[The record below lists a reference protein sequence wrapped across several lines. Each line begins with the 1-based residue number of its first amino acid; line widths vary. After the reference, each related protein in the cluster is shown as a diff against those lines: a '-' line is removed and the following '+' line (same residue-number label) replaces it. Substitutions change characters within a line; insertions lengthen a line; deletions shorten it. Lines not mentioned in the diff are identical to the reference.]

1 MKVLITGN
9 VGSGKTTLAKELSK
23 TYNVPYFEIDS
34 IVHSDKDNR
43 KREEFEQTSIVNK
56 INRENKN
63 YIIEGVLRKNL
74 EFICNLVDYIII
86 FDIDKEVLRKRIKK
100 RYIKQKLG
108 LEKAN
113 YKPTKEFLNQMYIWL
128 ENYNYDKDKNIMKK
142 YSKKVIIL
150 RNNKEVKKYLIAME
164 KENFYL

>member
-9 VGSGKTTLAKELSK
+9 VGSGKTTLAKKLSE

-34 IVHSDKDNR
+34 IVHDDKNNR
-43 KREEFEQTSIVNK
+43 KRTEEKQKNEVNK
-56 INRENKN
+56 INKENKN

-86 FDIDKEVLRKRIKK
+86 FDIDKKVLRKRVKA
-100 RYIKQKLG
+100 RYIKQKIG

-128 ENYNYDKDKNIMKK
+128 ENYDYNKDKHLIKK
-142 YSKKVIIL
+142 YSNKIIIL

>member
-43 KREEFEQTSIVNK
+43 KREEFEQASIVNK

-63 YIIEGVLRKNL
+63 YIIEGVLRNNL

-86 FDIDKEVLRKRIKK
+86 FDIDKKVLRKRVKK

-113 YKPTKEFLNQMYIWL
+113 YKPTKEFLKQMYIWL

-142 YSKKVIIL
+142 YSNKVIIL
-150 RNNKEVKKYLIAME
+150 SNNKEVKKYLIAME

>member
-128 ENYNYDKDKNIMKK
+128 ETYNYDKDKNIIKK
-142 YSKKVIIL
+142 YSNKVIIL

>member
-9 VGSGKTTLAKELSK
+9 VGSGKTTLAKKLSE

-34 IVHSDKDNR
+34 IVHDDKNNR
-43 KREEFEQTSIVNK
+43 KRTEEKQKNEVNK

-63 YIIEGVLRKNL
+63 YIIEGVLRRNL

-86 FDIDKEVLRKRIKK
+86 FDIDKKVLRKRVKA
-100 RYIKQKLG
+100 RYIKQKIG

-128 ENYNYDKDKNIMKK
+128 ENYDYNKDKHIIKK
-142 YSKKVIIL
+142 YSNKIIIL

>member
-9 VGSGKTTLAKELSK
+9 VGSGKTTLAKKLSE

-34 IVHSDKDNR
+34 IVHDDKNNR
-43 KREEFEQTSIVNK
+43 KRTEEEQKNEVNK

-86 FDIDKEVLRKRIKK
+86 FDIDKKVLRKRVKA
-100 RYIKQKLG
+100 RYIKQKIG
-108 LEKAN
+108 LEKTN
-113 YKPTKEFLNQMYIWL
+113 YKPTKEILNQMYIWL
-128 ENYNYDKDKNIMKK
+128 ENYDYNKDKHLIKK
-142 YSKKVIIL
+142 YSNKIIIL
-150 RNNKEVKKYLIAME
+150 RNHKEVKKYLIAME

>member
-43 KREEFEQTSIVNK
+43 KREEFEQASIVNK

-63 YIIEGVLRKNL
+63 YIIEGVLRKKL

-128 ENYNYDKDKNIMKK
+128 ETYNYDKDKNIIKK
-142 YSKKVIIL
+142 YSNKVIIL

>member
-9 VGSGKTTLAKELSK
+9 VGSGKTTLAKKLSE

-34 IVHSDKDNR
+34 IVHDDKNNR
-43 KREEFEQTSIVNK
+43 KRTEEKQKNEVNK

-86 FDIDKEVLRKRIKK
+86 FDIDKKVLRKRVKA
-100 RYIKQKLG
+100 RYIKQKIG

-128 ENYNYDKDKNIMKK
+128 ENYDYNKDKHLIKK
-142 YSKKVIIL
+142 YSNKIIIL